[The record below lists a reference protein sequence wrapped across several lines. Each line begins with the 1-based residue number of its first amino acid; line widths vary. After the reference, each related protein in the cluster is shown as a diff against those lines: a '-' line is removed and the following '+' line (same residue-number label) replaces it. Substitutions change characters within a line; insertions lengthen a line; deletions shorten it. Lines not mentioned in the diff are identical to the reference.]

1 MSTKLA
7 EIVKRG
13 GIARGKSV
21 TLGLDV
27 GNATVVATNGEQT
40 IVLPSVYTFMGDMS
54 AARGNPAGII
64 VGTDS
69 RSYIVGEAAF
79 DQPGET
85 SLLGTDERYGAVICR
100 LFLYAAIG
108 RLYPHDDCEPLVLHV
123 ALGTGTPISLHDA
136 NKDAITR
143 LYCGDHRFSVNGA
156 AYLVH
161 ITNVHIGSE
170 ARLVGILLPEAARI
184 GRTAIIDGGGKTTN
198 VALFS
203 SGIYKNGGTYPYGF
217 TKALADFPFRLDNQA
232 AFELQRAVA
241 TKKPFFVTSGGKRE
255 RIDQTF
261 RSHVEG
267 YAGDVLDALSAKVPI
282 ASADSV
288 FFIGGQ
294 SYFVSALLRE
304 RGIKVA
310 TFEGIAPEAVNATAY
325 YQEASNR

>member
-1 MSTKLA
+1 MTNKLT

-13 GIARGKSV
+13 SIARGKAV
-21 TLGLDV
+21 TLGIDI

-40 IVLPSVYTFMGDMS
+40 IVLPSVYTFMGDLS
-54 AARGNPAGII
+54 TARVNPAGII
-64 VGTDS
+64 VGLDT

-108 RLYPHDDCEPLVLHV
+108 KLYPHSDCEPLVLNV
-123 ALGTGTPISLHDA
+123 SLGTGTPINLHEMNADS
-136 NKDAITR
+136 IRR
-143 LYCGDHRFSVNGA
+143 LYCGDHTFTVNGMP
-156 AYLVH
+156 YLVH
-161 ITNVHIGSE
+161 VTQVHVGAE
-170 ARLVGILLPEAARI
+170 ARSAGVLLPETARI

-203 SGIYKNGGTYPYGF
+203 NGIYKNGGTYPYGF
-217 TKALADFPFRLDNQA
+217 TKALADFPYHLDSQA
-232 AFELQRAVA
+232 TYELQRAV
-241 TKKPFFVTSGGKRE
+241 TQKKPYFLTSAGKRE
-255 RIDQTF
+255 RIDVLF
-261 RSHVEG
+261 RSHIEG

-282 ASADSV
+282 AQADSV

-294 SYFVSALLRE
+294 QYFLLGVMRE

-310 TFEGIAPEAVNATAY
+310 SFDALAPEAVNATAY
-325 YQEASNR
+325 YREVCQ